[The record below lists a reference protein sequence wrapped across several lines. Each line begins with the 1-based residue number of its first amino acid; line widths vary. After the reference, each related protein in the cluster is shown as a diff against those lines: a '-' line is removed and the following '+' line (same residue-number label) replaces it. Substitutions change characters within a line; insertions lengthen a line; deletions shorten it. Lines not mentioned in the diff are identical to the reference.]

1 MRILDDADVRAV
13 FDLDTAIASQ
23 RAAFLALGRGEAWQ
37 PGKILGGHGDH
48 PDTVFCYAARLDGRT
63 GPVCKFG
70 SVNPRNVER
79 GLPTI
84 HAVVTL
90 LDPDT
95 GAPVALMDGTALT
108 TLRTAAASA
117 VAVEALASKAT
128 DRLLVLGSGVQG
140 RAHVRALC
148 HGGRFERV
156 SMWSPTPA
164 NLATAVAELRAE
176 GYEVEA
182 VASPEAALASAA
194 VVVCATLAT
203 DPLFPAHALRA
214 GTTVVV
220 VGSFEPHRHE
230 IGPDV
235 LAACRR
241 VGVDHAP
248 TARHTCGPLIAAGQ
262 VPVVELGHVLTGAA
276 TGRDSEDDIVTYLSA
291 GLGIQD
297 ASAAW
302 SIHDR
307 AERRG
312 VGRTLDWRTEHP
324 ALRPIT

>member
-13 FDLDTAIASQ
+13 FDLDTAFASQ
-23 RAAFLALGRGEAWQ
+23 RAAFLALAGGEAWQ
-37 PGKILGGHGDH
+37 PGKILGGPDAIS
-48 PDTVFCYAARLDGRT
+48 DTVFCYAARMAGTT

-70 SVNPRNVER
+70 SVNPGNAER

-90 LDPDT
+90 LDPET
-95 GAPVALMDGTALT
+95 GVPLALMDGTTLT

-117 VAVEALASKAT
+117 VAVEALASKDA

-148 HGGRFERV
+148 RGGRFGHV
-156 SMWSPTPA
+156 AMWSPNPA
-164 NLATAVAELRAE
+164 NLTATLAELRAE

-182 VASPEAALASAA
+182 AASAGA
-194 VVVCATLAT
+194 APASADVVVCATLAT
-203 DPLFPAHALRA
+203 EPLFPADELAA

-235 LAACRR
+235 LAGSQR
-241 VGVDHAP
+241 VVVDHAP
-248 TARHTCGPLIAAGQ
+248 TARHTCGPLIAAGE
-262 VPVVELGHVLTGAA
+262 VPVVELGHVLTGTA
-276 TGRDSEDDIVTYLSA
+276 TGRDTDDDIVTYLSA
-291 GLGIQD
+291 GLGVQD
-297 ASAAW
+297 AAAAW
-302 SIHDR
+302 SIYHQAVRQDI
-307 AERRG
+307 
-312 VGRTLDWRTEHP
+312 GRTLDWHTGWQTARG
-324 ALRPIT
+324 